1 MRILESN
8 TKAGPKR
15 DDGKKIKLN
24 KMCEDTSSFPLLLD
38 PKEYNPDT
46 VDLKSDEEAR
56 DYWFE
61 CFNGL
66 IKKFSVQAALS
77 QRNDPTAN
85 DRASNFYEDYIN
97 KIDKLKTREE
107 YVLFVYHFILSVV
120 FSFTIIMQIK
130 PISWICKTVKINKQ
144 FWHLNA

>member
-1 MRILESN
+1 
-8 TKAGPKR
+8 
-15 DDGKKIKLN
+15 
-24 KMCEDTSSFPLLLD
+24 MCEKTSTSFPLLLE

-46 VDLKSDEEAR
+46 VDLKSDKEAR
-56 DYWFE
+56 EYWFE

-66 IKKFSVQAALS
+66 IKKFSVQAAWS

-107 YVLFVYHFILSVV
+107 YVFFVFVYHFILSA
-120 FSFTIIMQIK
+120 FNYIYQNHNLSYD
-130 PISWICKTVKINKQ
+130 NK
-144 FWHLNA
+144 NPDKSG